1 MHREPSACRAG
12 TAPDCAS
19 CPPSAARPNHSPGS
33 CPAEYS
39 CDTRNRKRAARRWR
53 AILFVVVQGVS
64 WWRIIPQSFEETP
77 GLESKDL
84 RKAGLKVTGP
94 RLKILEILEGSATRH
109 MSAEGSY
116 KRLIESNEDIGLATV
131 YRVLTQFQA
140 AGLVSRHHFED
151 GMAVFELNQGT
162 HHDHIVCLDCG
173 RVEEFVDESIEE
185 RQEAIARRL
194 GYELRDHAMTLYG
207 HCQKPGCPSFQG
219 SKPGKAS

>member
-1 MHREPSACRAG
+1 M
-12 TAPDCAS
+12 
-19 CPPSAARPNHSPGS
+19 
-33 CPAEYS
+33 
-39 CDTRNRKRAARRWR
+39 
-53 AILFVVVQGVS
+53 
-64 WWRIIPQSFEETP
+64 
-77 GLESKDL
+77 ESKDL

-94 RLKILEILEGSATRH
+94 RLKILEILEGSPTRH
-109 MSAEGSY
+109 MSAEGIY

-185 RQEAIARRL
+185 RQEAIAHAAGLRAARSCHDALRPLPQAGLPLVQRL
-194 GYELRDHAMTLYG
+194 REAGNQAQLSAALLRER
-207 HCQKPGCPSFQG
+207 
-219 SKPGKAS
+219 

>member
-1 MHREPSACRAG
+1 
-12 TAPDCAS
+12 
-19 CPPSAARPNHSPGS
+19 
-33 CPAEYS
+33 
-39 CDTRNRKRAARRWR
+39 
-53 AILFVVVQGVS
+53 VQGVS
-64 WWRIIPQSFEETP
+64 WWRIIPHRFQEAA

-94 RLKILEILEGSATRH
+94 RLKILEILEGSPTRH
-109 MSAEGSY
+109 MSAEGIY

-140 AGLVSRHHFED
+140 AGLVARHHFED

-162 HHDHIVCLDCG
+162 HHDLIVCLDCG

-185 RQEAIARRL
+185 RQEAIAQRL

-207 HCQKPGCPSFQG
+207 HCRKPGCPSFQG

>member
-1 MHREPSACRAG
+1 
-12 TAPDCAS
+12 
-19 CPPSAARPNHSPGS
+19 
-33 CPAEYS
+33 
-39 CDTRNRKRAARRWR
+39 
-53 AILFVVVQGVS
+53 VQGVS
-64 WWRIIPQSFEETP
+64 WWRIIPHRFQETA

-94 RLKILEILEGSATRH
+94 RLKILEILEGSPTRH
-109 MSAEGSY
+109 MSAEGIY

-173 RVEEFVDESIEE
+173 RVEEFMDDEIEE
-185 RQEAIARRL
+185 RQKAIAERL

-207 HCQKPGCPSFQG
+207 HCHKPGCPSYKGPQK
-219 SKPGKAS
+219 SQAKNS

>member
-1 MHREPSACRAG
+1 
-12 TAPDCAS
+12 
-19 CPPSAARPNHSPGS
+19 
-33 CPAEYS
+33 
-39 CDTRNRKRAARRWR
+39 
-53 AILFVVVQGVS
+53 
-64 WWRIIPQSFEETP
+64 
-77 GLESKDL
+77 LESKDL

-94 RLKILEILEGSATRH
+94 RLKILEILEGSPTRH
-109 MSAEGSY
+109 MSAEGIY

-140 AGLVSRHHFED
+140 AGLVARHHFED

-185 RQEAIARRL
+185 RQEAIAQRL

-207 HCQKPGCPSFQG
+207 HCHKPGCPSYKGDQ
-219 SKPGKAS
+219 KPGRHS

>member
-1 MHREPSACRAG
+1 
-12 TAPDCAS
+12 
-19 CPPSAARPNHSPGS
+19 
-33 CPAEYS
+33 
-39 CDTRNRKRAARRWR
+39 
-53 AILFVVVQGVS
+53 VQGVS
-64 WWRIIPQSFEETP
+64 WWRIIPHRFQETS

-94 RLKILEILEGSATRH
+94 RLKILEILEGSPTRH
-109 MSAEGSY
+109 MSAEGIY

-173 RVEEFVDESIEE
+173 RVEEFMDDEIEE
-185 RQEAIARRL
+185 RQKEIAERL

-207 HCQKPGCPSFQG
+207 HCHKPGCPSYKGATKAQG
-219 SKPGKAS
+219 KNS